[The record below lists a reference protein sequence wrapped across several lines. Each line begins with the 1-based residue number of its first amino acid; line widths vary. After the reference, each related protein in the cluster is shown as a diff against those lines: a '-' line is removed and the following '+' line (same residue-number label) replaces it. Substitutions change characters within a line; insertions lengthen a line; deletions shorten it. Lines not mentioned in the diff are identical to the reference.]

1 MSVYSQKE
9 GVNMNIFPSNIFWC
23 FKPFDKQQHP
33 PHAGGAVCQAHQ
45 AEKQHGDE
53 GRMDGPL
60 HQQGHTGK
68 ETEVLHMTLL
78 PQRTGEHEFL
88 GVVLTAERMLSRVF
102 DIGE

>member
-9 GVNMNIFPSNIFWC
+9 DVNMKIFPSNVFWC

-33 PHAGGAVCQAHQ
+33 PHAGGAVCQAHK
-45 AEKQHGDE
+45 AEKQYSDE

-68 ETEVLHMTLL
+68 ETESLHVTLL
-78 PQRTGEHEFL
+78 PQRTGEDEFS
-88 GVVLTAERMLSRVF
+88 GAVLTAEHMLS
-102 DIGE
+102 GSLM